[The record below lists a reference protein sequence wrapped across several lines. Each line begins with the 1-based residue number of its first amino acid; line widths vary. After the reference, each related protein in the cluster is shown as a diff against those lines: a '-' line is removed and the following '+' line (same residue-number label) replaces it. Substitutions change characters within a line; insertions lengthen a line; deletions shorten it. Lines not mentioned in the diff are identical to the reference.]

1 MKQRY
6 LLSIFVFLSLVLL
19 QPFSPVWASYLQTG
33 SRVQRFLDAA
43 ANGDIVTV
51 KSLLDTDPDLIRAEY
66 RGFTALH
73 MASETGN
80 KPMIELFLRKKADVG
95 AVDSVLGY
103 TPLHMAARKDRI
115 SAARLLLAAGAP
127 INAKNTKGRTPL
139 AIAARDGYKDLA
151 ALLIEKGAD
160 VNIKASDGS
169 APLHLA
175 GLNGNKPLARLLL
188 DNGADASAQTV
199 TGMTPVD
206 AALANDH
213 VDVANFILKHSQ
225 AQASQP
231 APADSWMENHTIAFA
246 SARGGNFDIYRM
258 KMDGSSLEKLTSDPA
273 IDGAPAWSPDGSK
286 IAFHSKREGNRDIY
300 IMNADGSNL
309 RRLTDHPGEDK
320 DPAWSPDGT
329 MLAYHSY
336 RNDKAD
342 IYVVNADGSDAKRM
356 TDGSADD
363 CSPNWSPD
371 GGKIAF
377 HSNRDGDLEIY
388 VMSADGSAPKRLTDS
403 PGQDMSPVWS
413 PDGGTIAFQSHRNG
427 NYDIYLMHADGSS
440 VKRLTDEPTNEAR
453 PSWSPDGQWLVYGVA
468 GSGKYGIYAIRTDG
482 TRTVQISNEAR
493 LDAAP
498 AWKPQ
503 APPVARPE
511 KGSGTLQPASDS
523 TVTTEHKPVAGEI
536 GGEVTVTG
544 LLVGKG
550 TVKHN
555 MTLMFFKNGKAGIK
569 FGEGGRL
576 LNPFREPSSDD
587 RFTLSVD
594 TSQFDV
600 DEFILTQV
608 TGTDSGTWPLLQDGR
623 GAVMVFKFAG
633 CGYTI
638 DVGNVLAKQDQL
650 ALTNPDVLSKSPYYV
665 GQETTDSGECV
676 ILFADSQK
684 EPIPSKKLPTSLEK
698 EETDPNV
705 VIKLSP
711 KRFKNVGKDDLF
723 VEVLEGTLQY
733 ATGTQLKQ
741 GSQLHLNPDRIA
753 LKPGMRIVIS
763 EKLRLLGT
771 EYDPLTE
778 LVVTQDG
785 SLQRATPD
793 TPVAEDIRCDD
804 TSTAEQR
811 DSAIDREQD
820 FRSYLKAGAAH
831 EVKED
836 WEEAAKAYAQ
846 ALKCKPGDA
855 DVKDKIATCWHNLYL
870 TQAIAAEREGDLDDA
885 IRKYTEAI
893 SYKTVPST
901 QARLDSARK
910 TLQER
915 AESERRRQEYA
926 KWLRLAETAEKD
938 GSPTTAMQLYKEAQ
952 AFAEMQDF
960 ASLQAKI
967 DALEQQIIKKRAI
980 EERAKVSV
988 DYGSRKHRLD
998 LSLKGRGWVHDVCF
1012 SPAGDKIASTDKGM
1026 IRIWDVSTSTCL
1038 RLLKGHTK
1046 DVGLVCF
1053 SGEGNLIASG
1063 EPRDKV
1069 IKVWESST
1077 GRCLRTI
1084 RTGHRK
1090 DLLDICFSPDGKLI
1104 ISASDDKMLKLWDVN
1119 TGHNVRKFQGHGA
1132 GIFSVDFAP
1141 DGRSIASG
1149 SWDKTIKLWDVQ
1161 SGELLKTLKGHKS
1174 TIESLAFSPD
1184 GDYIAACEYWD
1195 NKVTVWDVEA
1205 SRTIVKEDLTCAVC
1219 VAFSPSGDHVAV
1231 GDAYGQV
1238 HILNVKNGQWAKK
1251 FRSHKGF
1258 LGFVR
1263 INAVAFSP
1271 DGKHVVVGADNE
1283 SVKVFVFE

>member
-1 MKQRY
+1 MDLSHDVDSIVCLSKKGSGWAREVERPTGTLAYKRDEAYNSDFQYPSKKGDVDMKQRY
-6 LLSIFVFLSLVLL
+6 LLSIFVVPSLVLL
-19 QPFSPVWASYLQTG
+19 QPISPVWASYLQTG

-51 KSLLDTDPDLIRAEY
+51 KSLLDTDPDLIRAEF

-73 MASETGN
+73 MASEMGN
-80 KPMIELFLRKKADVG
+80 KPMIELLLRKKADVG
-95 AVDSVLGY
+95 AVESTLGY

-127 INAKNTKGRTPL
+127 INAENTKGRTPL

-151 ALLIEKGAD
+151 ALLIEQGAD
-160 VNIKASDGS
+160 VNIQASDG
-169 APLHLA
+169 AGPLHLA
-175 GLNGNKPLARLLL
+175 GLKGYEPLVRLLL
-188 DNGADASAQTV
+188 DNGANTSALTAN
-199 TGMTPVD
+199 GMTPVD

-213 VDVANFILKHSQ
+213 ADVAHLILKYSQ
-225 AQASQP
+225 VQASRP
-231 APADSWMENHTIAFA
+231 APADPWRANHTIAFA
-246 SARGGNFDIYRM
+246 SARDGNFDIYRM
-258 KMDGSSLEKLTSDPA
+258 KLDGSNLEKLTSDPA

-286 IAFHSKREGNRDIY
+286 IAFHSKRAGNRDIY
-300 IMNADGSNL
+300 VMNADGSNL
-309 RRLTDHPGEDK
+309 QRLTDHRGEDM

-329 MLAYHSY
+329 MLAYHSD
-336 RNDKAD
+336 RNGKDD
-342 IYVVNADGSDAKRM
+342 IYVANSDGSDAKRL

-363 CSPNWSPD
+363 FAPDWSPD
-371 GGKIAF
+371 GSKIAF
-377 HSNRDGDLEIY
+377 YSNRDDDLEIY
-388 VMSADGSAPKRLTDS
+388 VMNSDGSDPKRLTDS
-403 PGQDMSPVWS
+403 PGRDKSPVWS
-413 PDGGTIAFQSHRNG
+413 PDGRRIAFHSHRSG
-427 NYDIYLMHADGSS
+427 NYDLYVMNADGSS
-440 VKRLTDEPTNEAR
+440 LKRLTDGATNEAR

-482 TRTVQISNEAR
+482 AETVQISNEAR

-523 TVTTEHKPVAGEI
+523 TVTTEPKPVSSEI

-550 TVKHN
+550 TVKHK

-594 TSQFDV
+594 TSQFDA

-608 TGTDSGTWPLLQDGR
+608 TGSDSGTWPLLQDGR

-638 DVGNVLAKQDQL
+638 DVGNVVAKQDQL
-650 ALTNPDVLSKSPYYV
+650 ALTNPDVLKKSPYYV
-665 GQETTDSGECV
+665 GQETADSSGCV
-676 ILFADSQK
+676 FLFADSQR

-698 EETDPNV
+698 KETDPNV
-705 VIKLSP
+705 VIK
-711 KRFKNVGKDDLF
+711 
-723 VEVLEGTLQY
+723 
-733 ATGTQLKQ
+733 
-741 GSQLHLNPDRIA
+741 
-753 LKPGMRIVIS
+753 
-763 EKLRLLGT
+763 
-771 EYDPLTE
+771 
-778 LVVTQDG
+778 
-785 SLQRATPD
+785 
-793 TPVAEDIRCDD
+793 
-804 TSTAEQR
+804 
-811 DSAIDREQD
+811 
-820 FRSYLKAGAAH
+820 
-831 EVKED
+831 
-836 WEEAAKAYAQ
+836 
-846 ALKCKPGDA
+846 
-855 DVKDKIATCWHNLYL
+855 
-870 TQAIAAEREGDLDDA
+870 
-885 IRKYTEAI
+885 
-893 SYKTVPST
+893 
-901 QARLDSARK
+901 LDSARK

-915 AESERRRQEYA
+915 AESERHRQEYA

-960 ASLQAKI
+960 ASLRAKI
-967 DALEQQIIKKRAI
+967 DALEQQIVKKRAI

-1026 IRIWDVSTSTCL
+1026 IRIWDVSTSTCSQLL
-1038 RLLKGHTK
+1038 RGHTK
-1046 DVGLVCF
+1046 DAGLVCF
-1053 SGEGNLIASG
+1053 SGDGNFVASG
-1063 EPRDKV
+1063 EARDKV
-1069 IKVWESST
+1069 IKVWDSST

-1090 DLLDICFSPDGKLI
+1090 DLLDICFSPDGQLI

-1119 TGHNVRKFQGHGA
+1119 TGHNVRTFQGHGA
-1132 GIFSVDFAP
+1132 GVFSVDFAP

-1149 SWDKTIKLWDVQ
+1149 SWDKTIRLWDVQ

-1184 GDYIAACEYWD
+1184 GGYIAACEYWG
-1195 NKVTVWDVEA
+1195 NKVIVWDVEA
-1205 SRTIVKEDLTCAVC
+1205 SRAIVKEDLTCALC
-1219 VAFSPSGDHVAV
+1219 VAFSPGGDHVAV

-1263 INAVAFSP
+1263 INAVAFVP
-1271 DGKHVVVGADNE
+1271 DGRHVVVGADNE